1 MQSKSEKEMK
11 EKENL
16 MAKQEI
22 LERKVQK
29 KIIKKSIVCIS
40 FIIKDLAVWTKKNIK
55 KAKKSADFT

>member
-1 MQSKSEKEMK
+1 MK

-29 KIIKKSIVCIS
+29 KIIKKINVCIS

>member
-1 MQSKSEKEMK
+1 MK
-11 EKENL
+11 ERKNL

-29 KIIKKSIVCIS
+29 KIIKKSFVCIS
-40 FIIKDLAVWTKKNIK
+40 LKNKDLAVWTKKNIK